1 MSRPNSKSN
10 RELKEKYERD
20 MAEKENEIDMLKE
33 LLEETKKTCREQVE
47 NEIAARKVLTAELE
61 ETKDRV
67 CETGNYA
74 GQKLSTQLRQLPLN
88 ACRKVNLK
96 TWIIDTLYSDLKFI
110 SDETFNTSPKILEE
124 AMKRMCVVNELERLQ
139 LGEATKREIKYQL
152 SQKRAYSMKIV
163 GKKYRGTKSVSF

>member
-1 MSRPNSKSN
+1 M
-10 RELKEKYERD
+10 
-20 MAEKENEIDMLKE
+20 
-33 LLEETKKTCREQVE
+33 
-47 NEIAARKVLTAELE
+47 AELE
-61 ETKDRV
+61 KTKDRV
-67 CETGNYA
+67 CETGNYT
-74 GQKLSTQLRQLPLN
+74 GQKLSTQSRQVPLN

-96 TWIIDTLYSDLKFI
+96 TWITNTLYSDLKFI

-139 LGEATKREIKYQL
+139 LSEVTKREIKYQL